1 MLCLSPIEPAA
12 RPAFLGFAI
21 PTKALSLAWIVHR
34 NFTVKLQLT
43 KDKTVEIRL
52 PGGGGS
58 NSATDIAGVEMFSPD
73 CDGCPAVRL
82 IKKKKA
88 WHLVAAD
95 VVKDPNGTLPSCWEE
110 TPHQPVWE
118 LPRAFQAPHAALAVN
133 SSMGTFSQSTA
144 DAIVQDMMSGLDAAK
159 AAPAASSGSKK
170 FGIKRE
176 SQPAAPRTA
185 TKSDA
190 PARRPTF
197 PDAGTS
203 VSENGRRFVT
213 RPMAEQGFH
222 LYSSLPEF
230 QTLWISRLLPEGK
243 RPTASSI
250 QVAESALMAS
260 VFLQPEFHAADG
272 STLAIF
278 VRNEAIFFAGYKKG
292 EPVLWLRCPSA
303 GGINA
308 MHTAI
313 KKTLGVGDD
322 LIRSVLEESL
332 IDPRPALEPFI
343 RPIFAQLELS
353 LAYLSSKHGL
363 KFDHALLMGL
373 DAGAALWSTYAEEA
387 LRLKLIA
394 PNPYDG
400 LIVDK
405 GVETADATGY
415 LVALGAAIAGA
426 EVSL

>member
-1 MLCLSPIEPAA
+1 MLNAYGTQLIKTV
-12 RPAFLGFAI
+12 GHV
-21 PTKALSLAWIVHR
+21 WHR
-34 NFTVKLQLT
+34 LCNPFFSVKLQLT

-52 PGGGGS
+52 PVGGGS
-58 NSATDIAGVEMFSPD
+58 KSATDIVGVEMFSPD

-82 IKKKKA
+82 IKKKRA
-88 WHLVAAD
+88 WHLAAVD
-95 VVKDPNGTLPSCWEE
+95 VIKDPNGTLPSCWEE
-110 TPHQPVWE
+110 TPRQPVWE
-118 LPRAFQAPHAALAVN
+118 LPRALQAPHAALAVN

-159 AAPAASSGSKK
+159 AAPATSSGTKK

-176 SQPAAPRTA
+176 SQPAAPKA
-185 TKSDA
+185 AAANSDA
-190 PARRPTF
+190 PARRPNF

-292 EPVLWLRCPSA
+292 EPVLWLRCPST
-303 GGINA
+303 GGITA
-308 MHTAI
+308 MRTAI

-322 LIRSVLEESL
+322 LIRSVLEEAL

-394 PNPYDG
+394 PDPFDG
-400 LIVDK
+400 LVVDK
-405 GVETADATGY
+405 GVETADAPGY